1 MEVIDGTVLSE
12 GIALGQLYILNN
24 AINHENQITVNLEKQ
39 KFDLAVKKT
48 VDEIKE
54 IQKENSSELDYLN
67 IQILI
72 ASDHVLKQKVY
83 DMIDHNYSASYSVNE
98 VMDEY
103 VKPLLDSTNTYL
115 QQRSV
120 DILDVKHHILNNI
133 LDKSANV
140 LDSMKIVYTED
151 LHPSFLIKNKKKILG
166 IISNKGGYSS
176 HSAILCR
183 QLNIPYM
190 LCDKKFASNDDIV
203 IDTRNKKIYF
213 KPTFEIIDNYK
224 LVLKALESESY
235 FAVEHPG
242 YKFLAN
248 ISDNY
253 CIEKVNKFGFDGV
266 GLYRTEMIF
275 MNNNRP
281 LSFDEQY
288 EIYHDAITNLGNKS
302 ICFRTFDIGDD
313 KQLPY
318 VTCLRKGV
326 KNYIDNP
333 LLFKTQIRALLE
345 ANENNTVKIMFPM
358 IENYDEFVFLKRW
371 VLNIKKIINNNSQ
384 IKIGMM
390 LETKNA
396 LEHIHDFK
404 DVDFISI
411 GTNDLIFSVYK
422 IGRDNQKNQL
432 NDYLEDLAN
441 RLKNVVEFCEN
452 NNIEL
457 SVCGELASISHSLRK
472 LMQIGIKNFSV
483 AAHVVKLLNR
493 IYKEI
498 NG

>member
-213 KPTFEIIDNYK
+213 KPTFEIIDHYK

>member
-1 MEVIDGTVLSE
+1 M
-12 GIALGQLYILNN
+12 
-24 AINHENQITVNLEKQ
+24 
-39 KFDLAVKKT
+39 
-48 VDEIKE
+48 
-54 IQKENSSELDYLN
+54 
-67 IQILI
+67 
-72 ASDHVLKQKVY
+72 
-83 DMIDHNYSASYSVNE
+83 
-98 VMDEY
+98 
-103 VKPLLDSTNTYL
+103 
-115 QQRSV
+115 
-120 DILDVKHHILNNI
+120 
-133 LDKSANV
+133 
-140 LDSMKIVYTED
+140 
-151 LHPSFLIKNKKKILG
+151 
-166 IISNKGGYSS
+166 
-176 HSAILCR
+176 
-183 QLNIPYM
+183 
-190 LCDKKFASNDDIV
+190 
-203 IDTRNKKIYF
+203 
-213 KPTFEIIDNYK
+213 
-224 LVLKALESESY
+224 
-235 FAVEHPG
+235 
-242 YKFLAN
+242 
-248 ISDNY
+248 
-253 CIEKVNKFGFDGV
+253 
-266 GLYRTEMIF
+266 
-275 MNNNRP
+275 
-281 LSFDEQY
+281 
-288 EIYHDAITNLGNKS
+288 
-302 ICFRTFDIGDD
+302 
-313 KQLPY
+313 PY

>member
-24 AINHENQITVNLEKQ
+24 AINYENQITVNLEKQ

-213 KPTFEIIDNYK
+213 KPTFEIIDHYK